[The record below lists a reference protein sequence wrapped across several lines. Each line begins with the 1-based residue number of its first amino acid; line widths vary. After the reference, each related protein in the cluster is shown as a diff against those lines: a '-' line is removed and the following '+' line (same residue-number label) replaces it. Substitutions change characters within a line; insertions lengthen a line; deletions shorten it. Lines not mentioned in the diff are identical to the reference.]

1 MDCENVFKQE
11 MLVSKGRGT
20 KLEEWMDVTET
31 EEVLYFILN
40 LRIEQ
45 DNLFFFFMAAYR
57 LLTLITTVFPLQ
69 AD

>member
-31 EEVLYFILN
+31 EEIILTRFRERN
-40 LRIEQ
+40 KTMKIRS
-45 DNLFFFFMAAYR
+45 
-57 LLTLITTVFPLQ
+57 
-69 AD
+69 